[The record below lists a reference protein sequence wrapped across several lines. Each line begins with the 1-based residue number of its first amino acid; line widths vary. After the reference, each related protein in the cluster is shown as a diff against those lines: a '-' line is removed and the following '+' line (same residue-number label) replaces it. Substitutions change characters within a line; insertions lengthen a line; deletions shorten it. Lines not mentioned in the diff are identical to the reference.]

1 MDYATMAEEQRT
13 GGRRELFLQ
22 AVRYYRQWSDEERQE
37 AESEG
42 YSIGP
47 SSFGHVAEELVS
59 G

>member
-1 MDYATMAEEQRT
+1 MAEEQRT